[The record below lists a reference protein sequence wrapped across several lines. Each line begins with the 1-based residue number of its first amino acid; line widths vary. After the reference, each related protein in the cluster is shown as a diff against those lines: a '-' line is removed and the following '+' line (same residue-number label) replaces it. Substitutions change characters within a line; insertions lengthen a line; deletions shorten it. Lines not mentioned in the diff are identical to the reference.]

1 MNKEEIALWQ
11 AELERMKKLNDEIIE
26 EYLKNRKMEFKEA
39 YKKGLKTGKTITN
52 GSYTLKITKEGLQA
66 TDVMGWNTPPSIIEI
81 FLNSFEDNWEIAMEE

>member
-1 MNKEEIALWQ
+1 
-11 AELERMKKLNDEIIE
+11 
-26 EYLKNRKMEFKEA
+26 MEFKEA